1 MPMTAKRLKSI
12 PKVEFQY
19 GGRLFLETEV
29 VISRPWS
36 GLRYLVEIWYADSA
50 RPS

>member
-19 GGRLFLETEV
+19 GGRLFLETEE
-29 VISRPWS
+29 VIPRPWTEIS
-36 GLRYLVEIWYADSA
+36 GRNLVC
-50 RPS
+50 RQR